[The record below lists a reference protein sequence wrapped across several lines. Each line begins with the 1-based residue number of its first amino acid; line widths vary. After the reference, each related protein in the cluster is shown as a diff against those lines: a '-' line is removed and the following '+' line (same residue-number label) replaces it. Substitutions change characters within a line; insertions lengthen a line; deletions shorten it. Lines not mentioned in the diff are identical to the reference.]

1 MTCDPPPQVRT
12 LAALKLI
19 VWLAVRLLM
28 TMVPKSSEPVAVK
41 TTGLT
46 MLALTL
52 ALAVAADAGVLA
64 STANGSA
71 SKAPIVPGPPD
82 MERTIGENG

>member
-1 MTCDPPPQVRT
+1 
-12 LAALKLI
+12 
-19 VWLAVRLLM
+19 
-28 TMVPKSSEPVAVK
+28 VAVK

-71 SKAPIVPGPPD
+71 SKAPILPGPPD